1 MTRVVRVFEAAE
13 TLDIPRDTLAYLIV
27 EARAFDAQAPMLEPG
42 EESNPSDDGAVGVLE
57 ARSDD
62 PTAAELAAA
71 IDGLSDEEQTAL
83 VALTWVGRGDF
94 DATEWDEAKRMA
106 RERRTGPTRRYLLS
120 IPLLGDYLEEGAAA
134 LGVNL
139 TEDEANA

>member
-1 MTRVVRVFEAAE
+1 MTRVMDGPEETE
-13 TLDIPRDTLAYLIV
+13 TLDIPRDMLAYLIV
-27 EARAFDAQAPMLEPG
+27 EARALDAQVPMLDPG
-42 EESNPSDDGAVGVLE
+42 DPSNPSDDGEVGVLE

-62 PTAAELAAA
+62 PTAAELAGA
-71 IDGLSDEEQTAL
+71 IDGLSDEEQIAL
-83 VALTWVGRGDF
+83 VALAWVGRGDF
-94 DATEWDEAKRMA
+94 DASEWDEAKRMA

>member
-1 MTRVVRVFEAAE
+1 MTRVMDGPEETE
-13 TLDIPRDTLAYLIV
+13 TLDIPRDMLAYLIV
-27 EARAFDAQAPMLEPG
+27 EARALDAQVPMLDPG
-42 EESNPSDDGAVGVLE
+42 DPSNPSDDGEVGVLE

-62 PTAAELAAA
+62 PTAAELAGA
-71 IDGLSDEEQTAL
+71 IDGLSDEEQIAL
-83 VALTWVGRGDF
+83 VALAWVGRGDF
-94 DATEWDEAKRMA
+94 DASEWDEAKGMA